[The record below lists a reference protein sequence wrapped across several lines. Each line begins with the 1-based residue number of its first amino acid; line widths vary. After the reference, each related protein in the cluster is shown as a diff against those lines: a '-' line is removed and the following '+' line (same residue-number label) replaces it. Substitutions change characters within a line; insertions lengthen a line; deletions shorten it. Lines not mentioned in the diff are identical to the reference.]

1 MAAIIVFNMLFAIQG
16 RTLSD
21 ITVVDLI
28 ANYIGAPV
36 KNLELFIKDGRIKG
50 NGFGLIT
57 FRDTYSWVNEML
69 GSEHFIIPKVYK
81 YRWIDGKILGN
92 VYTQLMPLYNDFG
105 IPGVFISMGLL
116 GIFCQKIYDS
126 IKYKK
131 SRGNIDYRLLIYSY
145 VGFAII
151 FSFFSNKFL
160 NLYLQEQ

>member
-1 MAAIIVFNMLFAIQG
+1 MVAIIVFNMLFAIQG

-69 GSEHFIIPKVYK
+69 GSEHFIIPK
-81 YRWIDGKILGN
+81 
-92 VYTQLMPLYNDFG
+92 
-105 IPGVFISMGLL
+105 
-116 GIFCQKIYDS
+116 S
-126 IKYKK
+126 I
-131 SRGNIDYRLLIYSY
+131 
-145 VGFAII
+145 
-151 FSFFSNKFL
+151 
-160 NLYLQEQ
+160 